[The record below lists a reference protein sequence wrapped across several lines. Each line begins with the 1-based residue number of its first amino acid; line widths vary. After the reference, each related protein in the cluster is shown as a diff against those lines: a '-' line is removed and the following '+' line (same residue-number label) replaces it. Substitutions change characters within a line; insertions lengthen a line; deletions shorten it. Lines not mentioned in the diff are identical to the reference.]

1 MRAYKLLHSKV
12 AVVFEETWFLPF
24 IPFYRYLSRELKEC
38 NSSMIFNLDP
48 IVDFYGSKVF
58 SCFST
63 FTPSAF

>member
-12 AVVFEETWFLPF
+12 AVVLEKIWFLPF
-24 IPFYRYLSRELKEC
+24 IPFYRLSRELKEC
-38 NSSMIFNLDP
+38 NSGMIFNLDP

-63 FTPSAF
+63 FIPLAF